1 MTSTHVAVAVD
12 EPVRGLRV
20 HSRTAALD
28 AAARAKIEWLVGLG
42 QTQARQKAEL
52 EAIQRAAQAVQRT
65 LQGLQQQVGQRLDEI
80 AGLVVELGLA
90 VAREV
95 VGAAVDQGLVDPTPT
110 VIHCLRDCVHGA
122 ESKDLVV
129 HLHPDDLGLVMARLA
144 AMPELQAQVA
154 DAQLLPDASLARGA
168 VRAETGAGRLRY
180 DPRESL
186 ERVAEAV
193 RSAASAGVPQ

>member
-1 MTSTHVAVAVD
+1 MTSTHAAVAVD

-20 HSRTAALD
+20 HSRTANLD
-28 AAARAKIEWLVGLG
+28 AAARAKIDWLVGLG

-52 EAIQRAAQAVQRT
+52 EAIQRASQAVQRT
-65 LQGLQQQVGQRLDEI
+65 LQGLQQQVGTRLDEI

-110 VIHCLRDCVHGA
+110 VVHCLRDCVHGA

-144 AMPELQAQVA
+144 AMPELQEQIA
-154 DAQLLPDASLARGA
+154 DAQLLPDATLARGA

-180 DPRESL
+180 DPRESI

-193 RSAASAGVPQ
+193 RSAAAAGVPQ